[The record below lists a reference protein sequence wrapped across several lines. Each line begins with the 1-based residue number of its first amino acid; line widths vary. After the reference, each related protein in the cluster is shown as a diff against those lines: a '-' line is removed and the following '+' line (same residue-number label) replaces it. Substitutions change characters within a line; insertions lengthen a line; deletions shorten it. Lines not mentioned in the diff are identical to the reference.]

1 MRAEETIEDPTV
13 AAKTHTATKMLSIF
27 RQLEEKNSHEQVPT
41 GPKPLKCFT
50 PPPEPARGESESEG
64 DEEGSS
70 EEDEEERESETEQ
83 SSNVVRAV
91 DKPTDEFLIQ
101 VSSPHIS
108 NPKMGLTAQLRNILN
123 GTIGAYCVFLYSH
136 E

>member
-1 MRAEETIEDPTV
+1 
-13 AAKTHTATKMLSIF
+13 MLSIF

-70 EEDEEERESETEQ
+70 EEDEEEHESETEQ

-101 VSSPHIS
+101 VSSPGIL
-108 NPKMGLTAQLRNILN
+108 NPKIRLTKNFEILH
-123 GTIGAYCVFLYSH
+123 VFGDFGGKASVSSKEPSSAKSPAKLSCAIP
-136 E
+136 